1 MAIYMFSVGTIGFYV
16 ILFFAVYIQVFLLV
30 TYLDNRKAIPR
41 RKKSIVLES
50 YPTVTILVPCYNE
63 EKTIGGTVDS
73 LLKLEYPQ
81 DKFNI
86 LLIDDGSQDGTLS
99 IMRSYEQY
107 PNVSVLTQ
115 KNTGKHEALNAGLR
129 QITTEFVATL
139 DADSFITP
147 FALQR
152 VISMFHH
159 DQEIQSVVS
168 SILIYKPKNLVQIAQ
183 KAEYEMSVYVKSM
196 LAHIGG
202 LHVTPGPFS
211 VFRRSVF
218 DTVGMYRQAYN
229 TEDGE
234 MALRI
239 QKHGFKIGYCADSY
253 VYTVAP
259 DTIAKLFKQRVRW
272 TYGFLRNLMDYREM
286 LFKKRYAGLAFFT
299 LPSAIISF
307 ITVVVVSTLVLY
319 SLAEVV
325 SRLVQ
330 KISAAGVDSF
340 SVSFSNIEWYVSTAM
355 LIMIALYVLV
365 LIAIMAGRIMA
376 QQKKRSW
383 KDLIMFVIMSGTIAP
398 VWIIKS
404 MIDASMSRQSRWK

>member
-1 MAIYMFSVGTIGFYV
+1 MFSVGTIGFYI

-30 TYLDNRKAIPR
+30 TYLDNRKTIPR
-41 RKKSIVLES
+41 RKKSIVLET
-50 YPTVTILVPCYNE
+50 YPTVTVLVPCYNE
-63 EKTIGGTVDS
+63 EKTIAGTVDS
-73 LLKLEYPQ
+73 LLTLEYPQ

-86 LLIDDGSQDGTLS
+86 LLIDDGSCDTTLS
-99 IMRSYEQY
+99 IMHSYEKY
-107 PNVSVLTQ
+107 PNVSVLHQ
-115 KNTGKHEALNAGLR
+115 ENAGKHEALNAGLR
-129 QITTEFVATL
+129 SITSEFVATL

-147 FALQR
+147 LALQR
-152 VISMFHH
+152 VIAMFHQSS
-159 DQEIQSVVS
+159 DIQSVVS

-218 DTVGMYRQAYN
+218 DAVGMYRQAYN

-239 QKHGFKIGYCADSY
+239 QKYGYRIGYCADSY

-307 ITVVVVSTLVLY
+307 ITVVVVSVLVLV
-319 SLAEVV
+319 SLVDLV
-325 SRLVQ
+325 TRVVQ
-330 KISAAGVDSF
+330 KISAAGVDS
-340 SVSFSNIEWYVSTAM
+340 VSISFNNVELYVSTAV
-355 LIMIALYVLV
+355 LIMVVLYILV
-365 LIAIMAGRIMA
+365 FIAIMIGRIMA
-376 QQKKRSW
+376 QQQKRSW